1 MDLILLERIQN
12 LGELGDIVSV
22 KSGYGRNFLIPQGK
36 AVPASSDAKE
46 KVEARRR
53 ELAQLDSERLDA
65 AQAKAAL
72 LPDRLTVKRLA
83 GEEGKLFGSVTPGD
97 IAELLQAVDISVE
110 RAEVSMPVGPLKTLG
125 EHSVMVLLH
134 PEVSA
139 SLAIIVEAENQ
150 DGVVESDGSLEEAS
164 TPSE

>member
-65 AQAKAAL
+65 AKAKAAL
-72 LPDRLTVKRLA
+72 LPERLTVKRLA
-83 GEEGKLFGSVTPGD
+83 GEEGKLFGSVTPGISRNCCKRPKFRASGLRFRCRMVHSKPLVN
-97 IAELLQAVDISVE
+97 IA
-110 RAEVSMPVGPLKTLG
+110 
-125 EHSVMVLLH
+125 
-134 PEVSA
+134 
-139 SLAIIVEAENQ
+139 
-150 DGVVESDGSLEEAS
+150 
-164 TPSE
+164 

>member
-1 MDLILLERIQN
+1 M
-12 LGELGDIVSV
+12 SV

-36 AVPASSDAKE
+36 AVPASPDAKE

-53 ELAQLDSERLDA
+53 ELAKLDSERLDA
-65 AQAKAAL
+65 AKAKAAL

-97 IAELLQAVDISVE
+97 IAELPQAAEISVE
-110 RAEVSMPVGPLKTLG
+110 RAEVSMPDGPLKTLG
-125 EHSVMVLLH
+125 EHSVMILLH
-134 PEVSA
+134 PEVSTSVA
-139 SLAIIVEAENQ
+139 VMVEAENQ
-150 DGVVESDGSLEEAS
+150 EDVMASDGSSEEAS

>member
-1 MDLILLERIQN
+1 M
-12 LGELGDIVSV
+12 SV

-53 ELAQLDSERLDA
+53 ELAKLDSERLDA
-65 AQAKAAL
+65 AKAKAAL

-97 IAELLQAVDISVE
+97 IAELLQAAEISVE
-110 RAEVSMPVGPLKTLG
+110 RAEVSMPDGPLKTLG
-125 EHSVMVLLH
+125 EHSVMILLH
-134 PEVSA
+134 PEVSTSVA
-139 SLAIIVEAENQ
+139 VMVEAENQ
-150 DGVVESDGSLEEAS
+150 EDVMASDGSSEEAS